1 MKKLLIKFV
10 LILIMGI
17 SLVANYLLGLAVI
30 AQQRKIDKLVLS
42 AKADSI
48 INNELILIIKED
60 AKRK

>member
-1 MKKLLIKFV
+1 MKKLLFKCV
-10 LILIMGI
+10 LILILGI
-17 SLVANYLLGLAVI
+17 SFVANYLLGLAVI

>member
-17 SLVANYLLGLAVI
+17 SLVANYVLGITIIV
-30 AQQRKIDKLVLS
+30 QQRKIDKLVLS